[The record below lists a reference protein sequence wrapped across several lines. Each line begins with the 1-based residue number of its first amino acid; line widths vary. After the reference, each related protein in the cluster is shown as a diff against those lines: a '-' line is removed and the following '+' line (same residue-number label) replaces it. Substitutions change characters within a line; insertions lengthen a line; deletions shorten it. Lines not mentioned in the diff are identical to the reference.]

1 MYVALEL
8 QRKGLFTAH
17 ERFTAKRKIT
27 LCCPFSYPLIF
38 RCRIF
43 AVAQFFG
50 SPIFRC
56 PFFHLPFL
64 PLPLLPFTTW
74 TELDLANSV
83 VNSRVYCNTRV
94 QNSLSTNRPS
104 FDAANQVVTLTFATN
119 ERVVT
124 RRVTGSTC
132 CRSVQVRSGQV
143 RSVQFV
149 CCKPRLSPGSHGSVP
164 PGNYSGS
171 SRLRRVI
178 TRWPRRVRVKVRVHS
193 HSGGTDLVN
202 N

>member
-1 MYVALEL
+1 MNDSRQNGKLLCVAL
-8 QRKGLFTAH
+8 
-17 ERFTAKRKIT
+17 
-27 LCCPFSYPLIF
+27 FSYPLIF
-38 RCRIF
+38 LCRIF

-56 PFFHLPFL
+56 RFFRCPFFQLPFL

-74 TELDLANSV
+74 TELELANSA

-143 RSVQFV
+143 SSVQFV
-149 CCKPRLSPGSHGSVP
+149 CCKPRLSPESHGSVP